1 MGVSAGREV
10 DGVMSEA
17 VVVALITGGLSLVGI
32 IITTARSNQ
41 QLFAKLDKQ
50 SEINDQ
56 KLDAKLERFQ
66 AVTDTKL
73 DELTREVRRHN
84 DFAERIP
91 TLEEKAKAADRR
103 LTDLEHRAG

>member
-1 MGVSAGREV
+1 
-10 DGVMSEA
+10 MSEA
-17 VVVALITGGLSLVGI
+17 IIVALIAGAATIGAQMVISKRNSAELY
-32 IITTARSNQ
+32 
-41 QLFAKLDKQ
+41 AKLDKQ